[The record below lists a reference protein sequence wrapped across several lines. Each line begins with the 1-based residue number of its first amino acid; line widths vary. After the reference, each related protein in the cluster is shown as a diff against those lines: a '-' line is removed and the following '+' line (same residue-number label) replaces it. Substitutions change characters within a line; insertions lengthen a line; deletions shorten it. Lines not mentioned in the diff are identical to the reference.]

1 MYGLKGLFG
10 EFFQTFTECHWSDG
24 FSKKGRSMRFVVRIM
39 GKKQVLKILRRDGTV
54 SGQIAEVGVKA
65 ASASRAGS
73 KEVE

>member
-1 MYGLKGLFG
+1 M
-10 EFFQTFTECHWSDG
+10 FTECHWSDG